1 MVANYL
7 VTKNVMQLFV
17 IIVRKY
23 RLANAYIYQIKK
35 INKEKGP
42 FVNLN
47 TKRTKFWQHMW
58 LNINKCSLS
67 KNVKEKVELN
77 IPIHCQLATETR
89 ITQL

>member
-47 TKRTKFWQHMW
+47 TKRTKFWQHM
-58 LNINKCSLS
+58 
-67 KNVKEKVELN
+67 
-77 IPIHCQLATETR
+77 
-89 ITQL
+89 